1 MATVWPV
8 STDSLTA
15 KATARARAPSAPS
28 TMGLAPP
35 AVAAAK
41 ASSVTSY
48 KSRRSEAARLAR
60 PGRSAITNTY
70 APRRTRL
77 SAAAAAIPLA
87 PVTTALTPVVVG
99 ATRL

>member
-48 KSRRSEAARLAR
+48 KSRRK
-60 PGRSAITNTY
+60 
-70 APRRTRL
+70 
-77 SAAAAAIPLA
+77 PL
-87 PVTTALTPVVVG
+87 G
-99 ATRL
+99 